1 MDKTEVI
8 EKLKRYKSLVEKHF
22 DLYKMMLYG
31 SYAGGA
37 QTEESD
43 IDVALI
49 LNNVEGNYFDYVPKL
64 WKLRRAIDTKI
75 EPVIFKYGKDDPS
88 GFYEEIMKKGIE
100 I

>member
-8 EKLKRYKSLVEKHF
+8 EKLRKYKSLVEKHF
-22 DLYKMMLYG
+22 DLNKMMLYG
-31 SYAGGA
+31 SYAGGD

-49 LNNVEGNYFDYVPKL
+49 IKDLEGNYFDYVPKI
-64 WKLRRAIDTKI
+64 WRLRREIDTKI
-75 EPVIFKYGKDDPS
+75 EPIVFKYGKDDPS
-88 GFYEEIMKKGIE
+88 GLYEEILKTGIE